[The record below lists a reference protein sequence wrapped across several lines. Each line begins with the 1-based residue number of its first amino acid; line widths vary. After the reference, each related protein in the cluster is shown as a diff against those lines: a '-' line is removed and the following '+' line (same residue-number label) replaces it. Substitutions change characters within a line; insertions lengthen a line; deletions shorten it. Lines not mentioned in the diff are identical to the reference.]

1 MGLPVVIGKESAC
14 QCRRRKKC
22 GFDPWVR
29 KIPWREGTVT
39 HFSILA
45 WESHGQRSLAGYG
58 PQGCPGSERARYNQS
73 DLAHTRSKKQTTT
86 QRPKENS
93 TIIFII
99 NSNINNEIYHL
110 LGTYYVSGL
119 SGTLCLFYIHT
130 LSNSQNKPVGY
141 IRYLHLMEK
150 KFSCSFLSQSSFTG
164 SLGVSSAHLLRTD
177 VSQAIVLLSSV
188 YLR

>member
-1 MGLPVVIGKESAC
+1 MWVWSLGQE
-14 QCRRRKKC
+14 
-22 GFDPWVR
+22 DPLG
-29 KIPWREGTVT
+29 EEMVT

-58 PQGCPGSERARYNQS
+58 PQGCPGSQRARYNWS
-73 DLAHTRSKKQTTT
+73 DLAHTRFKKQTAT

-93 TIIFII
+93 AIIFII

-110 LGTYYVSGL
+110 LGTYYISGL

-141 IRYLHLMEK
+141 MCYLHLMEK
-150 KFSCSFLSQSSFTG
+150 IFPVYIFLKILSQD
-164 SLGVSSAHLLRTD
+164 LL
-177 VSQAIVLLSSV
+177 
-188 YLR
+188 

>member
-1 MGLPVVIGKESAC
+1 MPGHSC
-14 QCRRRKKC
+14 
-22 GFDPWVR
+22 
-29 KIPWREGTVT
+29 
-39 HFSILA
+39 
-45 WESHGQRSLAGYG
+45 HGQKSLAGYG
-58 PQGCPGSERARYNQS
+58 PQGCPGSEKARYNGS
-73 DLAHTRSKKQTTT
+73 DLAHTHSKKQTTT

-119 SGTLCLFYIHT
+119 SGALCWFYIHT

-150 KFSCSFLSQSSFTG
+150 NFSCSFLSQSSFTG
-164 SLGVSSAHLLRTD
+164 SLVVSSAHLLHMD